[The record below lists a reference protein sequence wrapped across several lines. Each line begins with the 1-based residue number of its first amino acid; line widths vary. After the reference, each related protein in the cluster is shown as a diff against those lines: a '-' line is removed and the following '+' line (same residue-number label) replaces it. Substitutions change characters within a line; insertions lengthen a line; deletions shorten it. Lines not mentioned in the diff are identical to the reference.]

1 MRLQDLFGKK
11 QTEVVTVEIDDMCLK
26 MAHGKRTDGKATV
39 SKVRILS
46 GKALSDDEISS
57 AIGRFF
63 EDVKF
68 EKGEVISV
76 IPSRFGIYKNVEVPS
91 IDEGEICQIVD
102 LQAGAH
108 TPYPKNE
115 IVIDHINVGVFH
127 ERYTKILLVIFK
139 KDVISRR
146 YDLIKKAGYKTE
158 KAVLAAEAEAGI
170 FFEAIPSRK
179 PGEVTAIVDVD
190 ISFSNFTVIY
200 GGKTIY
206 MRSIPSG
213 IKELSENK
221 ADGMTL
227 FCQEVKKS
235 LEAYQAS
242 NVEDAPSRIFFI
254 GKKDIVDVLAAN
266 FRDAGEGPEA
276 VGFDISSETSW
287 LASGKLE
294 VADDVSAFS
303 VVSPV
308 LDLGKS
314 RLDLTPEDVRVR
326 REIEKKSKEAMKF
339 GVLAMTVLLL
349 FCAALLSNLM
359 LKNMYLNKLEKSYV
373 SENEEV
379 SKLNAVMDSTSRVKK
394 IIAEKGVGLS
404 GMALLFRSMPSEVF
418 LTSVDFREGNVFT
431 FTGTADS
438 MSMVFSLVTE
448 LENSASFKDVKVDFT
463 RSRRQ
468 SGKEVAD
475 FGLTLKYE
483 REAV

>member
-1 MRLQDLFGKK
+1 
-11 QTEVVTVEIDDMCLK
+11 
-26 MAHGKRTDGKATV
+26 
-39 SKVRILS
+39 
-46 GKALSDDEISS
+46 
-57 AIGRFF
+57 
-63 EDVKF
+63 
-68 EKGEVISV
+68 
-76 IPSRFGIYKNVEVPS
+76 
-91 IDEGEICQIVD
+91 
-102 LQAGAH
+102 
-108 TPYPKNE
+108 
-115 IVIDHINVGVFH
+115 
-127 ERYTKILLVIFK
+127 
-139 KDVISRR
+139 
-146 YDLIKKAGYKTE
+146 
-158 KAVLAAEAEAGI
+158 
-170 FFEAIPSRK
+170 
-179 PGEVTAIVDVD
+179 
-190 ISFSNFTVIY
+190 
-200 GGKTIY
+200 
-206 MRSIPSG
+206 
-213 IKELSENK
+213 
-221 ADGMTL
+221 
-227 FCQEVKKS
+227 
-235 LEAYQAS
+235 
-242 NVEDAPSRIFFI
+242 
-254 GKKDIVDVLAAN
+254 
-266 FRDAGEGPEA
+266 
-276 VGFDISSETSW
+276 
-287 LASGKLE
+287 
-294 VADDVSAFS
+294 VSAFS